1 MFKISGNFLT
11 LIALYFLGYTHFLGG
26 PYGLA
31 KFFFIL
37 MIIGS
42 FGFYF
47 ILLGLSLFTGRIIG
61 KRIKFFSSKKY
72 SQNKEETIK
81 VDAKII
87 E

>member
-1 MFKISGNFLT
+1 MFKISGNFLS
-11 LIALYFLGYTHFLGG
+11 LIILFFLGYTHFLGG

-37 MIIGS
+37 ILIGT

-47 ILLGLSLFTGRIIG
+47 FMYGIALFAKKMLGRSINFGH
-61 KRIKFFSSKKY
+61 K
-72 SQNKEETIK
+72 QNTPKDNETIK